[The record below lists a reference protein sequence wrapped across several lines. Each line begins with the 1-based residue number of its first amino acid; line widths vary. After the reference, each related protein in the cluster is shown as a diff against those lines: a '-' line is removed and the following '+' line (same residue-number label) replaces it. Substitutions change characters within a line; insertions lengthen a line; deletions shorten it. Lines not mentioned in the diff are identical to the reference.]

1 MALASKEAK
10 RTRAIPVR
18 LRSAGPAHGRP
29 GFKWKDFFIKHRV
42 HLFSS
47 NYALYSDMSVRVMTV
62 LASFTPDIEIYSH
75 DESFLAFS
83 GNARAGLNKG
93 WEMRRDKI
101 SPEFTMRWPDIPRV
115 KA

>member
-1 MALASKEAK
+1 MIVLSNNNGCVVA
-10 RTRAIPVR
+10 
-18 LRSAGPAHGRP
+18 RSNEVKKLGLLMGAPA
-29 GFKWKDFFIKHRV
+29 FKWKDFFIKHRV

-47 NYALYSDMSVRVMTV
+47 NYALYSDMSDRVMTV

-83 GNARAGLNKG
+83 GNASAGLNKG
-93 WEMRRDKI
+93 WEMRRDKM
-101 SPEFTMRWPDIPRV
+101 SPEFTTRPPDIARV